1 MKKITLLILLF
12 ASTFAIAQE
21 KEEEKD
27 PQDINK
33 NHEIKI
39 NAFNLI
45 AFSSIDLS
53 YERLLNS
60 ESSAG
65 VAVFYNFSEY
75 GNDDVGFPKK
85 FSITPYY
92 RWFFSE
98 NSYARGFFIE
108 GFGMLNTYQDIEYFF
123 NDTENIKTETSF
135 ALGISAGGKFATKSG
150 FTTEVYLGIG
160 RNLTNSNNDEDFF
173 QNEIIGRFGISLGY
187 RF

>member
-1 MKKITLLILLF
+1 MKKITLLVLLF

-53 YERLLNS
+53 YERLLNA

-65 VAVFYNFSEY
+65 VALFYNFSEY

-92 RWFFSE
+92 R
-98 NSYARGFFIE
+98 
-108 GFGMLNTYQDIEYFF
+108 
-123 NDTENIKTETSF
+123 
-135 ALGISAGGKFATKSG
+135 
-150 FTTEVYLGIG
+150 
-160 RNLTNSNNDEDFF
+160 
-173 QNEIIGRFGISLGY
+173 
-187 RF
+187 